1 MPLTREQINDIK
13 VVVKDCMEELF
24 RDDSFIER
32 IGDIV
37 TKSIEKKIDD
47 VLKTHTACIERLKEE
62 NNILRDKMDSL
73 EQYTRRNNIRIFGLI
88 EEPNENLETK
98 VLALCRDELGVD
110 IELKDIDRVHRLGKI
125 DKSKSSRPIIIKFTN
140 YGSKQ
145 NVMRSKSKLKTC
157 AAKLFISEDL
167 TKTKYELYRATQKR
181 CGNRNVW
188 CIDGEI
194 KVKMRNK
201 VFAIKSLHDLSTV

>member
-1 MPLTREQINDIK
+1 
-13 VVVKDCMEELF
+13 
-24 RDDSFIER
+24 
-32 IGDIV
+32 
-37 TKSIEKKIDD
+37 
-47 VLKTHTACIERLKEE
+47 
-62 NNILRDKMDSL
+62 MDSL

-98 VLALCRDELGVD
+98 VLALCRDELGVDIELKDIDRVHRLGRDELGVD

>member
-1 MPLTREQINDIK
+1 MPLTREQINDIKVVVKDCMEELFRDDSDIK

-47 VLKTHTACIERLKEE
+47 VLK
-62 NNILRDKMDSL
+62 
-73 EQYTRRNNIRIFGLI
+73 
-88 EEPNENLETK
+88 
-98 VLALCRDELGVD
+98 
-110 IELKDIDRVHRLGKI
+110 
-125 DKSKSSRPIIIKFTN
+125 
-140 YGSKQ
+140 
-145 NVMRSKSKLKTC
+145 KLKTC